1 VYLQLLKIN
10 WGGVIMGRPKIEEPK
25 QQYTIMLR
33 PSIVKE
39 IDRIAAIRGRF
50 SRSEMIANLVEL
62 GLEDI
67 QALDRLGIIQAVAVG
82 DKVFKKLKDALRKGD
97 IKLDEKGDLEIR
109 K

>member
-1 VYLQLLKIN
+1 
-10 WGGVIMGRPKIEEPK
+10 MGRPKIEEPK

-62 GLEDI
+62 GLDDI
-67 QALDRLGIIQAVAVG
+67 QSLDRLGLIQAVAIG
-82 DKVFKKLKDALRKGD
+82 DKVFKKLKDALRSGD
-97 IKLDEKGDLEIR
+97 IKLDKNGDLEIR

>member
-1 VYLQLLKIN
+1 
-10 WGGVIMGRPKIEEPK
+10 MGRPKIEEPK

-62 GLEDI
+62 GLDDI
-67 QALDRLGIIQAVAVG
+67 QSLDRLGLIQAVAVG
-82 DKVFKKLKDALRKGD
+82 DKVFKKLKDALRSGD
-97 IKLDEKGDLEIR
+97 IKLDKNGDLEIR